1 MLANYAERYL
11 LKMADGLDRRERKI
25 QMKKNLSLTFVF
37 FAFSRHFYAT
47 RACISF
53 EAQEAGQKSKKKT
66 GTIAKTI

>member
-25 QMKKNLSLTFVF
+25 QMKKNLSHFR
-37 FAFSRHFYAT
+37 FSRHFYAT